1 MSKPDQSNQVGDDT
15 NNIYSKIPDQFTRYE
30 DVNKNN
36 FDYFTS
42 SGEFNLALFNKT
54 FREEQLKRVA
64 FYKKL
69 EEDRLTELNKT
80 NTPKLALHEMSVAQH
95 LFNMKNTI
103 FNIMKDI
110 QTEPLNMDILLKDY
124 RLFYIGLILVII
136 FVIFLIF
143 RHLIGSG

>member
-1 MSKPDQSNQVGDDT
+1 MTSKQNSIPDS

-54 FREEQLKRVA
+54 FREEQLKRID

-69 EEDRLTELNKT
+69 EEDRLAELNKT
-80 NTPKLALHEMSVAQH
+80 IKPKLALHEMSIAQH
-95 LFNMKNTI
+95 ITNMKNTFFGVI
-103 FNIMKDI
+103 TDL
-110 QTEPLNMDILLKDY
+110 QVEQLSVDILTKDY
-124 RLFYIGLILVII
+124 RLFYIGLF
-136 FVIFLIF
+136 FVIMFITYVIF
-143 RHLIGSG
+143 KHLVGS